1 MAAACPPTHFVAG
14 PVYGVLGLRA
24 AIDANGEWW
33 GLTDDVKRE
42 IG

>member
-1 MAAACPPTHFVAG
+1 MAAACPPTRFVAG

-24 AIDANGEWW
+24 AMDANGERW
-33 GLTDDVKRE
+33 GFTDDVMRD